1 MSMDGLNHM
10 VDDPFSGQRL
20 AWQGELEKSIEQIA
34 KLTAENAE
42 LRASEE
48 AMSVAMGLLRDERDE
63 LRSKLDIKHCDE
75 KEYIESLCADL
86 CKMEDALGFKND
98 CSDKDGAFIPT
109 IGPWLERLRDLI
121 SAEGELGDVKT
132 KLKQAEAKVQRDEM
146 WDLLKKLEWIDY
158 QLDGGNCTACNGR
171 WPYHKPECI
180 YVRKREE
187 K

>member
-48 AMSVAMGLLRDERDE
+48 AMSIAMGLLRDERDE
-63 LRSKLDIKHCDE
+63 LRAKLE
-75 KEYIESLCADL
+75 
-86 CKMEDALGFKND
+86 
-98 CSDKDGAFIPT
+98 
-109 IGPWLERLRDLI
+109 
-121 SAEGELGDVKT
+121 
-132 KLKQAEAKVQRDEM
+132 QAESKVKRDEM